1 MITLAN
7 SLVKVDLLLHYE
19 RKIDYKHYGMQR
31 KLLIADNIP
40 QKNKHSE
47 ENFAMKFPF
56 HETLRLMLEP
66 LI

>member
-31 KLLIADNIP
+31 KLLIASIIS
-40 QKNKHSE
+40 QTNKH
-47 ENFAMKFPF
+47 
-56 HETLRLMLEP
+56 L
-66 LI
+66 